1 MAIDWK
7 NCSFE
12 YFQYIVSISELT
24 AVDSHGYSMLHYACS
39 VLDHERSLAM
49 VEMLISSA
57 QYRDVDIFCQQ
68 PTERSQPLHMA
79 AKNGNHFVVMELFRN
94 GFDIN
99 TKNSNGQT
107 ALIYIANNYE
117 ETDAP
122 MVTFLIDLG
131 IKMNIIDYERMDALD
146 YAYEGGHKQLVDF
159 LLLRGA
165 KVNMVHSYP
174 RTEEDELL
182 ETLDNLSLF

>member
-1 MAIDWK
+1 MD
-7 NCSFE
+7 CSFE

-24 AVDSHGYSMLHYACS
+24 AVDSYGYSMLHYACS
-39 VLDHERSLAM
+39 VMDHSRSLTM
-49 VEMLISSA
+49 VELLLSAA
-57 QYRDVDIFCQQ
+57 QYRNVDLFCQQ
-68 PTERSQPLHMA
+68 PGEQSQPLHMA

-107 ALIYIANNYE
+107 ALIYLASNYE
-117 ETDAP
+117 ETDSP

-131 IKMNIIDYERMDALD
+131 IKMNIIDYDKMDALD
-146 YAYEGGHKQLVDF
+146 YAYEGGHKQLVHY

-165 KVNMVHSYP
+165 KVNMSHSYP
-174 RTEEDELL
+174 RTQEEELL
-182 ETLDNLSLF
+182 ETLDNLSII